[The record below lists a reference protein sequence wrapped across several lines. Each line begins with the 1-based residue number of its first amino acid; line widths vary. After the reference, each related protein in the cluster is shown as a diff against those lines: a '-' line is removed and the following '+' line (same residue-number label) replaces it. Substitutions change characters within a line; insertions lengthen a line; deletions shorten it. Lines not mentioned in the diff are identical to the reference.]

1 MRDKAVVTLDYSGKN
16 ILITGIS
23 GFVGSRMAKR
33 LADRGANVFG
43 LIRRRADGRVAHNLL
58 RLGLKD
64 AVHLV
69 EGNLESISSVGS
81 ALTASD
87 PDFIIHLAAQSFV
100 PRSFADPNE
109 TMLCNC
115 WGTSN
120 LLEAIRIKDVDS
132 VVVFAGSSEEYGLV
146 LTSEEQYKKALEKH
160 GCVFPAPLNIPEVPI
175 SETNPLRPMSPY
187 AVSKV
192 YGDFLMRNYWYSYG
206 VKTIISRGFNHEGA
220 GRGNMFVTSV
230 ATSQVMKLKLGEQ
243 DAITIGNVNAFRDWS
258 HVDDVING
266 YLLLAEKG
274 RWGDVYNQGSM
285 RTNSVM
291 SYLLMSL
298 EEAGYPVSRIETLNG
313 EKVVRDPNEPDN
325 SKIFGLD
332 FEKTKIDG
340 MMLRSELEFSAQ
352 DGGVK
357 AKAGDKEIKIV
368 FDLQRFRPAE
378 VPILLSDT
386 KKIESLGFQKEHTV
400 RDIIRDQLDHYLAET
415 ERTSSY

>member
-1 MRDKAVVTLDYSGKN
+1 MLNKAGIYLEMSGKN

-33 LADRGANVFG
+33 LADSGANVFG

-64 AVHLV
+64 TVHLV
-69 EGNLESISSVGS
+69 EGDLESISSVGS

-100 PRSFADPNE
+100 PRSFSDPNE

-146 LTSEEQYKKALEKH
+146 LSSEEQYKRALEKY
-160 GCVFPAPLNIPEVPI
+160 GSIFPAPQKMPEVPI

-192 YGDFLMRNYWYSYG
+192 YGDFLMRNYWHSYG
-206 VKTIISRGFNHEGA
+206 VKTIVSRAFNHEGA

-243 DAITIGNVNAFRDWS
+243 EAVTIGNVNAFRDWS
-258 HVDDVING
+258 HVDDVIDG
-266 YLLLAEKG
+266 YILLAEKG
-274 RWGDVYNQGSM
+274 RMGDVYNQGSM

-298 EEAGYPVSRIETLNG
+298 KEAGYPVSSIETLKG
-313 EKVVRDPNEPDN
+313 DKAIKDPNEPDR

-340 MMLRSELEFSAQ
+340 MMLRGELEFSAQ

-357 AKAGDKEIKIV
+357 AKAGEKEIKII
-368 FDLQRFRPAE
+368 FDPERFRPAE

-386 KKIESLGFQKEHTV
+386 KKIEALGFKKEHTV
-400 RDIIRDQLDHYLAET
+400 RDIIRDQLDHYLDET
-415 ERTSSY
+415 ERRGSY